1 MSSVDYEIHASKKS
15 GKFLIK
21 VTYRCGLN
29 LFFKEWICLPDFYKG
44 YAVAKAEAWWAER
57 TDEDFPAGVE
67 EFMFLSDCL
76 AKPPQILVAKD
87 GKYNRVE
94 GAVWT
99 HEPIVDD
106 DLPPL
111 EPGWRVDPDDCEVPF

>member
-1 MSSVDYEIHASKKS
+1 MSEWQIMGVPPATVSKCA
-15 GKFLIK
+15 KF
-21 VTYRCGLN
+21 
-29 LFFKEWICLPDFYKG
+29 ESPDPLYWCYKG

-57 TDEDFPAGVE
+57 TDEDFPSSVE
-67 EFMFLSDCL
+67 EFMFLSGCL
-76 AKPPQILVAKD
+76 ATPLQVLVAKD

-111 EPGWRVDPDDCEVPF
+111 EPGWKVDPDDCEVPF

>member
-1 MSSVDYEIHASKKS
+1 MANVDYDIHESKKS

-21 VTYRCGLN
+21 VTYACGLN
-29 LFFKEWICLPDFYKG
+29 LTFNEWICLKDFYEG
-44 YAVAKAEAWWAER
+44 YAVAKAEDWWAER
-57 TDEDFPAGVE
+57 TDEDFPASVE

-76 AKPPQILVAKD
+76 SKPLQITVQRE
-87 GKYNRVE
+87 GKYNRVV

-99 HEPIVDD
+99 LAPIID